1 MTYAVGFLLE
11 SGLLFAADTRTNAGV
26 DHVSTFRKITVFEKP
41 GNRVMTLLSAGNLA
55 ITQAVIENLNEAIAA
70 KRKES
75 LLNVKTMF
83 AAARLVGAAVRKVH
97 DVDAA
102 ALRQQDTEFN
112 VSFIFGGQIKGER
125 HRLFQIY
132 SAGNFIEATADS
144 PYFQIGENKY
154 GKPIIDR
161 VITHKSSLMDAAKC
175 TLLSFDSTMRSNV
188 SVGLP
193 INLAT
198 YRKNSYKRGFE
209 VEVDSA
215 NDYYR
220 SVGGY
225 WSDALRYAFQ
235 EMPNPDWKI

>member
-1 MTYAVGFLLE
+1 MTYAVGFYLE

-26 DHVSTFRKITVFEKP
+26 DHVSTFRKVTAFEKP
-41 GNRVMTLLSAGNLA
+41 GDRAMTLLSAGNLA
-55 ITQAVIENLNEAIAA
+55 ITQAVLEELHEAIRA

-83 AAARLVGAAVRKVH
+83 AAARLIGAAVRKVH
-97 DVDAA
+97 DVDAV
-102 ALRQQDTEFN
+102 ALRQQDTDFN

-132 SAGNFIEATADS
+132 SAGNFIEATTDS

-193 INLAT
+193 INLTA

-209 VEVDSA
+209 VEVDA
-215 NDYYR
+215 MNDYYR

-225 WSDALRYAFQ
+225 WSDALRFAFQ
-235 EMPNPDWKI
+235 EMPNPKWKI

>member
-1 MTYAVGFLLE
+1 MTYAVGFLLQ

-26 DHVSTFRKITVFEKP
+26 DHVSTFRKLTIFEKP

-55 ITQAVIENLNEAIAA
+55 ISQAVIEELREGVRT
-70 KRKES
+70 KRKENLMNVRS
-75 LLNVKTMF
+75 LF
-83 AAARLVGAAVRKVH
+83 GAARLVGAAVRKVH
-97 DVDAA
+97 DVDSE
-102 ALRQQDTEFN
+102 ALRQQDTDFN
-112 VSFIFGGQIKGER
+112 VSFIFGGQIKGEH
-125 HRLFQIY
+125 HRLFQVY
-132 SAGNFIEATADS
+132 SAGNFIEASPDS
-144 PYFQIGENKY
+144 AYFQIGENKY

-161 VITHKSSLMDAAKC
+161 VIRHESSLMEAAKC

-193 INLAT
+193 INLMT

-209 VEVDSA
+209 VEVDA
-215 NDYYR
+215 NNDYYR

-225 WSDALRYAFQ
+225 WSDALRFAFQ

>member
-1 MTYAVGFLLE
+1 MTYAVGFLLD

-26 DHVSTFRKITVFEKP
+26 DHVSTFRKLTVFEKP
-41 GNRVMTLLSAGNLA
+41 GSRVMTLLSAGNLA
-55 ITQAVIENLNEAIAA
+55 ITQAVIEELNVGIAA
-70 KRKES
+70 KRKEN

-83 AAARLVGAAVRKVH
+83 SAARLVGAAVRKVH

-102 ALRQQDTEFN
+102 ALRQQDTDFN

-132 SAGNFIEATADS
+132 SAGNFVEAAPDS

-161 VITHKSSLMDAAKC
+161 VITYKSSLMEAAKC

-193 INLAT
+193 INMLT

-209 VEVDSA
+209 VEVDAA

-225 WSDALRYAFQ
+225 WSDALRFAFQ